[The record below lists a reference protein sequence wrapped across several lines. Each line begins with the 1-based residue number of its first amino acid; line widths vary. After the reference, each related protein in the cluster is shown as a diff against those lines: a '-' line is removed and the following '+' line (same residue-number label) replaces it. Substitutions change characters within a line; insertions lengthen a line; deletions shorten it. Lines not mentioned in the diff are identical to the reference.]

1 VLYCWTSID
10 VVLPHVSSCCTAG
23 CCTVC
28 MQGQPI
34 KMWDA
39 CSGDL
44 RATYRAYDDADE
56 ITAAASL
63 AFSPDGTL
71 LFAGY
76 NKTMRVFNVARPGR
90 DCRKIATYKKR
101 QEGCMKGIISCLAV
115 SPVQH
120 DLLAAGS
127 YGKSIGIFDA
137 RSYEQLLVLEGH
149 VGGVTQVEGCAPVIR
164 SSLIDVHSQL

>member
-1 VLYCWTSID
+1 
-10 VVLPHVSSCCTAG
+10 
-23 CCTVC
+23 

-76 NKTMRVFNVARPGR
+76 NKTMRVFHVARPGR
-90 DCRKIATYKKR
+90 DCKKIATYKKR

-115 SPVQH
+115 SPVEH

-149 VGGVTQVEGCAPVIR
+149 VGGVTKVEGCAPVIR